1 MNKVE
6 QGSARTCRRQ
16 GGLAHLLAEIL
27 RADRL
32 TLRQHHRRERN
43 SRSATVLDPVSCRPH
58 WAWSETCAARR
69 ATQIEANR
77 AQWGLLRT
85 TQLEPGRPHSGA
97 LLPARQGQ
105 RWCQGVS
112 ASASV
117 CPKHSNGER
126 PRCPCLDSTK
136 LIKQVQEFYA
146 CKRKPTLATH
156 PFQHVKNKNCLGR
169 ANAQVERCGSE
180 RHLKKSTI

>member
-1 MNKVE
+1 MNK
-6 QGSARTCRRQ
+6 GA
-16 GGLAHLLAEIL
+16 
-27 RADRL
+27 
-32 TLRQHHRRERN
+32 RERAKDKEDSHTSSPRSCVQTG
-43 SRSATVLDPVSCRPH
+43 SRCDSIIAGKDIPEAPPCSIPFPADH
-58 WAWSETCAARR
+58 

-146 CKRKPTLATH
+146 CKTTQNSNPEMRPKFFLAIRRL
-156 PFQHVKNKNCLGR
+156 VD
-169 ANAQVERCGSE
+169 AQPRRIE
-180 RHLKKSTI
+180 KKRGI